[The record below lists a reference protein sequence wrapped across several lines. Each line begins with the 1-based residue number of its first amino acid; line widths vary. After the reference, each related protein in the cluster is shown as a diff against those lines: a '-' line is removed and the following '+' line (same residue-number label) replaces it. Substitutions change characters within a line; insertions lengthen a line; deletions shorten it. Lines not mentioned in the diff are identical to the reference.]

1 MLELFVYSFLN
12 LNFFKGDTVLDYQFT
27 CKCCGRTTFCNYDI
41 VTQTYGNRVITREE
55 CSHCGY
61 ICYNCRQLND
71 AREATIRKNQIVDDG
86 ATFNENLIVDD
97 EIVNQDAE
105 LA

>member
-1 MLELFVYSFLN
+1 M
-12 LNFFKGDTVLDYQFT
+12 LDYQFT
-27 CKCCGRTTFCNYDI
+27 CKSCGRTTFCNYDN
-41 VTQTYGNRVITREE
+41 VTKTYENKAITREE

-61 ICYNCRQLND
+61 ICYNCRQLEN

-86 ATFNENLIVDD
+86 ATFKESLTVEDD
-97 EIVNQDAE
+97 VVNQDAE